1 MPAEA
6 LTGLRLRLL
15 HSRSTRKVNFRNGNN
30 PGGRS
35 HVRGDQ
41 EPLLSLSGLLRRL
54 EYFVVV
60 ADELHLGRAAQR
72 CGVSQPTLSHQLKVL
87 EKELGAQ
94 LLSRGSRRMSL
105 TPPGRALQE
114 EAPQLLQRTYS
125 IKARIKEAAA
135 GPGRP
140 VRVAFSRS
148 GHALRQREMVAEF
161 RARDAVPVS
170 VESGWSERNIEQVRA
185 GRVDFAFVRPPI
197 EADDLRMAV
206 VGEVELVELLPG
218 EGLPGDGLPGD
229 GASGRTAEDR
239 SAGDLPLIMW
249 PRTHAP
255 GLHDKILTIVRQ
267 ERSPRGLSPY
277 VAWEEPDYI
286 NVAAAV
292 ASGAGVS
299 YMDRDIAEWMSLS
312 LDVRLRPL
320 GVPGPRT
327 DVAVV
332 WREDQDPGLAARFVA
347 ACCEVGQPGGMEAE
361 CGCLVP

>member
-1 MPAEA
+1 M
-6 LTGLRLRLL
+6 
-15 HSRSTRKVNFRNGNN
+15 
-30 PGGRS
+30 
-35 HVRGDQ
+35 RGDQ

-125 IKARIKEAAA
+125 IKARIREAAA

-161 RARDAVPVS
+161 RARNALPVS
-170 VESGWSERNIEQVRA
+170 VESGWSERNVEQVRA

-197 EADDLRMAV
+197 EADDLQMSV
-206 VGEVELVELLPG
+206 VDEVELVELLPG
-218 EGLPGDGLPGD
+218 EGS
-229 GASGRTAEDR
+229 AGRAPEDPP
-239 SAGDLPLIMW
+239 AGDLPLIMW
-249 PRTHAP
+249 PRPHAP
-255 GLHDKILTIVRQ
+255 GLHDRILGIARQ
-267 ERSPRGLSPY
+267 QRAPQGLPTY

-292 ASGAGVS
+292 ASGGGVS

-312 LDVRLRPL
+312 VDLRVRPL
-320 GVPGPRT
+320 GVPGPHT

-332 WREDQDPGLAARFVA
+332 WRDDQDPELASRFVT
-347 ACCEVGQPGGMEAE
+347 ACCGVGSFRGAEAE
-361 CGCLVP
+361 CGCLVQ

>member
-1 MPAEA
+1 M
-6 LTGLRLRLL
+6 
-15 HSRSTRKVNFRNGNN
+15 
-30 PGGRS
+30 
-35 HVRGDQ
+35 RGDQ

-94 LLSRGSRRMSL
+94 LLRRDSRRMSL

-125 IKARIKEAAA
+125 IKARIREAAA

-161 RARDAVPVS
+161 RARNALPVS

-185 GRVDFAFVRPPI
+185 GKADFAFVRPPV
-197 EADDLRMAV
+197 EADGLRMAV
-206 VGEVELVELLPG
+206 VGEVELVQLLPG
-218 EGLPGDGLPGD
+218 GSV
-229 GASGRTAEDR
+229 SGRAAEGRPAAGDLPPAEDLS
-239 SAGDLPLIMW
+239 SAGDLPLILW
-249 PRTHAP
+249 PRSQAP
-255 GLHDKILTIVRQ
+255 GLHDKILGIARQ
-267 ERSPRGLSPY
+267 ERSPQGPPPY

-312 LDVRLRPL
+312 LDLRLRPL
-320 GVPGPRT
+320 GAPGPRT

-332 WREDQDPGLAARFVA
+332 WREDQDPGLASRFVE
-347 ACCEVGQPGGMEAE
+347 ACCGVGFPGGAEAEAE
-361 CGCLVP
+361 CGCLVQ

>member
-1 MPAEA
+1 M
-6 LTGLRLRLL
+6 
-15 HSRSTRKVNFRNGNN
+15 
-30 PGGRS
+30 
-35 HVRGDQ
+35 RGDQ

-94 LLSRGSRRMSL
+94 LLSRDSRRMSL

-125 IKARIKEAAA
+125 IKARIREAAA

-161 RARDAVPVS
+161 RARDALPVS
-170 VESGWSERNIEQVRA
+170 VESGWSARNIEQVRA

-218 EGLPGDGLPGD
+218 EG
-229 GASGRTAEDR
+229 ASGRTEEDR
-239 SAGDLPLIMW
+239 AAGDLPLIMW
-249 PRTHAP
+249 PRSLAP
-255 GLHDKILTIVRQ
+255 GLHDKILTIVGQ
-267 ERSPRGLSPY
+267 ERSPRGLPPY

-292 ASGAGVS
+292 ASGAGMS

-312 LDVRLRPL
+312 LDLRMRPL
-320 GVPGPRT
+320 GAPGPRT

-332 WREDQDPGLAARFVA
+332 WREDQDPGLASRFVA
-347 ACCEVGQPGGMEAE
+347 ACCGVGQPGGTEAE
-361 CGCLVP
+361 CGCLVQ